1 MAAAAV
7 FIVVVD
13 VAFAAS
19 FEEDEEEYHLRLA
32 SLVDE
37 QLSRINL
44 RTSADASL
52 ATHALLLLLLLL
64 LLLANPPLF
73 SFTSL

>member
-1 MAAAAV
+1 MAAAAVV

-13 VAFAAS
+13 VA

-52 ATHALLLLLLLL
+52 ATHALPL

-73 SFTSL
+73 SFVSL